1 MLFRSILSFAD
12 GYLSKPITRYELI
25 NELAKFLPHKKNET
39 DNNLFASISGD
50 FYSEMQDFIKQ
61 NPLDDNFTEEFDNW
75 FMVTESVRK
84 SLNTKKLL
92 QSIMDLQTLSKKYNI
107 TPLTNFTLNLFRLI
121 QNFSISEIIEELHTL
136 ELVYKMLNNKLS
148 EK

>member
-1 MLFRSILSFAD
+1 
-12 GYLSKPITRYELI
+12 
-25 NELAKFLPHKKNET
+25 
-39 DNNLFASISGD
+39 
-50 FYSEMQDFIKQ
+50 
-61 NPLDDNFTEEFDNW
+61 
-75 FMVTESVRK
+75 MVTESVRK